1 MDGSLQDIKID
12 GLIGC
17 LELLQDGWIT
27 TGYKDRWTDWLFRIV
42 TGWMDHYR
50 RMNDRSLDG
59 WIRIDHRN
67 ISNHYPSPY
76 R

>member
-50 RMNDRSLDG
+50 
-59 WIRIDHRN
+59 I
-67 ISNHYPSPY
+67 
-76 R
+76 